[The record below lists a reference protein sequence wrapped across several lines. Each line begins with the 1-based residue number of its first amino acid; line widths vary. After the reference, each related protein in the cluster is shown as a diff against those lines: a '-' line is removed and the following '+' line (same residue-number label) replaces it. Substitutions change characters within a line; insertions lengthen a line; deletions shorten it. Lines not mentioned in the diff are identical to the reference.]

1 MENSGITDIL
11 SEGVLWL
18 VEESK
23 DATYIIDAEN
33 GTIIYM
39 NTAGKDVFNVGDDI
53 VGKKADEV
61 GNTAWNA
68 TLGRLTG
75 NKYYTYEYYNEKV
88 KCMFVVKEKLVKWD
102 EKLCILRML
111 VDISTME
118 HMENTIAG
126 KIHIENTLLNF
137 ISTLA
142 RSELAENNDEVM
154 NYILELIGKFY
165 SADRAYI
172 IQLLEK
178 DCRRHYLYEWTKEGV
193 ENSNEE
199 VEVID
204 IKNPQTKENVYKKKM
219 PILIKD
225 IEDIKEVSPE
235 EYRHQKKRKVRS
247 IYAVPYM
254 EDDKVKG
261 FVGVDNPELTI
272 GNFALLKMMTLFV
285 EDRFFRHQ
293 HIIQQEY
300 NLYHDKLTGK
310 KNRNSLRVY
319 SKEEISDME
328 GKLGVAVAN
337 INGLRDI
344 NRDFGQEYG
353 DSMVVQF
360 AEFLEKKFRGREIFR
375 LDGDEFVI
383 VCPGVSYE
391 SIQKQV
397 LEAEKESESVLL
409 RGASFGYAWTENNEK
424 NLPGLIHSATQ
435 LMILSKRR
443 YYEKHKKSSKYSDGK
458 LLESL
463 QEELGSGNFMIY
475 FQPKIDVAKEELVG
489 MEALI
494 RYRKPEEGLV
504 PPGKFVPLLEKEG
517 LICYIDFFVLEQA
530 CSILSKWKK
539 QGNKL
544 VPISVNFSRKTMRE
558 KDVAEKITSI
568 VKKYDIPSEYILI
581 EITET
586 EGDLDREAFV
596 DIGSKIIKSGF
607 GVSLDDFCSQYSCVS
622 LLTALPFKEIKFDK
636 SMIDRIAVDE
646 NMKLLCESMMDTC
659 NKFGYNIVA
668 EGVETVEQLSVLR
681 RMNCNAIQG
690 YYYCKP
696 LSVKEF
702 EEKYFTKKK

>member
-1 MENSGITDIL
+1 METSGITDIL
-11 SEGVLWL
+11 SEGILWL

-23 DATYIIDAEN
+23 DTAYIINAEN
-33 GTIIYM
+33 GTIVYM
-39 NTAGKDVFNVGDDI
+39 NTAGKIIFGVGDDV
-53 VGKKADEV
+53 VGKKADVV
-61 GNTAWNA
+61 GNTTWDAN
-68 TLGRLTG
+68 LSKLTG

-88 KCMFVVKEKLVKWD
+88 NCMFVVKEKLVKWD
-102 EKLCILRML
+102 GELCILRML
-111 VDISTME
+111 IDISTVE

-126 KIHIENTLLNF
+126 KIYIENTLLNF
-137 ISTLA
+137 IGTLA
-142 RSELAENNDEVM
+142 RSEQSENNDEVM

-178 DCRRHYLYEWTKEGV
+178 DCQRHYLYQWTKEGI
-193 ENSNEE
+193 ENSVEE
-199 VEVID
+199 IKVID
-204 IKNPQTKENVYKKKM
+204 IKNPQTKENVYKKRM
-219 PILIKD
+219 PILIRD
-225 IEDIKEVSPE
+225 IEDIKEVAPE
-235 EYRHQKKRKVRS
+235 EYNHQKRRKVRS

-272 GNFALLKMMTLFV
+272 ENFALLKMMTLFV
-285 EDRFFRHQ
+285 EERFFRHQ
-293 HIIQQEY
+293 HRVQQEY
-300 NLYHDKLTGK
+300 NLYHDKLTGR
-310 KNRNSLRVY
+310 KNRNSLRIY
-319 SKEEISDME
+319 SKDDIDKLE
-328 GKLGVAVAN
+328 GKMGVAVAN
-337 INGLRDI
+337 INGLRDA

-353 DSMVVQF
+353 DNMVVQF
-360 AEFLEKKFRGREIFR
+360 AEFLEKKFQGREIFR
-375 LDGDEFVI
+375 LDGDEFVV
-383 VCPGVSYE
+383 VCQDISYE
-391 SIQKQV
+391 EIQKQV

-409 RGASFGYAWTENNEK
+409 RGASFGYAWTEENEK

-443 YYEKHKKSSKYSDGK
+443 YYEKHKKFSKYSNGK

-463 QEELGSGNFMIY
+463 LEELKSGNFMIY
-475 FQPKIDVAKEELVG
+475 IQPKIDVTKEELVG

-494 RYRKPEEGLV
+494 RYQKPDEGLV

-530 CSILSKWKK
+530 CSILAKWKK

-558 KDVAEKITSI
+558 KNVAEKIASI
-568 VKKYDIPSEYILI
+568 VKKYDVPSEYILI

-607 GVSLDDFCSQYSCVS
+607 GISLDDFCSQYSCVS

-681 RMNCNAIQG
+681 GMNCNAIQG

-696 LSVKEF
+696 LSIKDF
-702 EEKYFTKKK
+702 EEKYFS

>member
-1 MENSGITDIL
+1 METSGITDIL
-11 SEGVLWL
+11 SEGILWL

-23 DATYIIDAEN
+23 DTAYIINAEN
-33 GTIIYM
+33 GTIVYM
-39 NTAGKDVFNVGDDI
+39 NTAGKIVFGVGDDV
-53 VGKKADEV
+53 VGEKADVV
-61 GNTAWNA
+61 GNTTWDAN
-68 TLGRLTG
+68 LSKLTG

-88 KCMFVVKEKLVKWD
+88 NCMFVVKEKLVKWD
-102 EKLCILRML
+102 GELCILRML
-111 VDISTME
+111 IDISTVE

-126 KIHIENTLLNF
+126 KIYIENTLLNF
-137 ISTLA
+137 IGTLA
-142 RSELAENNDEVM
+142 RSEQSENNDEVM

-178 DCRRHYLYEWTKEGV
+178 DCQRHYLYQWTKEGI
-193 ENSNEE
+193 ENSVEE
-199 VEVID
+199 IKVID
-204 IKNPQTKENVYKKKM
+204 IKNPQTKENVYKKRM
-219 PILIKD
+219 PILIRD

-235 EYRHQKKRKVRS
+235 EYNHQKRRKVRS

-272 GNFALLKMMTLFV
+272 ENFALLKMMTLFV
-285 EDRFFRHQ
+285 EERFFRHQ
-293 HIIQQEY
+293 HRVQQEY
-300 NLYHDKLTGK
+300 NLYHDKLTGQ
-310 KNRNSLRVY
+310 KNRNSLRIY
-319 SKEEISDME
+319 SKDDIDKLE
-328 GKLGVAVAN
+328 GKMGVAVAN
-337 INGLRDI
+337 INGLRDV

-353 DSMVVQF
+353 DNMVVQF
-360 AEFLEKKFRGREIFR
+360 AEFLEKKFQGREIFR
-375 LDGDEFVI
+375 LDGDEFVV
-383 VCPGVSYE
+383 VCQDISYE
-391 SIQKQV
+391 EIQKQV

-409 RGASFGYAWTENNEK
+409 RGASFGYAWTEENEK

-443 YYEKHKKSSKYSDGK
+443 YYEKHKKFSKYSNGK

-463 QEELGSGNFMIY
+463 LEELKSGNFMIY
-475 FQPKIDVAKEELVG
+475 IQPKIDVTKEELVG

-494 RYRKPEEGLV
+494 RYQKPDEGLV

-530 CSILSKWKK
+530 CSILAKWKK

-558 KDVAEKITSI
+558 KNVAEKIASI
-568 VKKYDIPSEYILI
+568 VKKYDVPSEYILI

-607 GVSLDDFCSQYSCVS
+607 GISLDDFCSQYSCVS

-681 RMNCNAIQG
+681 GMNCNAIQG

-696 LSVKEF
+696 LSIKDF
-702 EEKYFTKKK
+702 EEKYFS